1 MLGRFH
7 EDVSKQNFKNT
18 QSCLSVERFSKW
30 HHCSQPLLWWYK
42 ILSLWY
48 HTLQV
53 SLEHGQTDLKICLK
67 YLLQC
72 VIIGMSPGCFQS
84 VNCKLSIKTT
94 FILEETNRAR
104 THIVSTGGVA
114 MIFSESQE
122 TRIFLLPKWKFC
134 TQHEKEKQP
143 PRSLIP
149 INHRANFL
157 NCSVFFRA
165 GGTKAVL
172 LKGCMWTVMLS
183 LKGETI

>member
-1 MLGRFH
+1 MLGWFH
-7 EDVSKQNFKNT
+7 EDVSKQNFKNM

-42 ILSLWY
+42 ILSLQY

-67 YLLQC
+67 YLLQY

-94 FILEETNRAR
+94 FILEKTTRAR

-114 MIFSESQE
+114 MIWVPGDQNIPP
-122 TRIFLLPKWKFC
+122 TKVKVLYTAWKGKAA
-134 TQHEKEKQP
+134 TQVTDT
-143 PRSLIP
+143 
-149 INHRANFL
+149 F
-157 NCSVFFRA
+157 
-165 GGTKAVL
+165 
-172 LKGCMWTVMLS
+172 
-183 LKGETI
+183 